1 MTTSHPSTELPPL
14 GSSNETTTPTVLVN
28 NNEDS
33 NGTTALSGT
42 TDNSMVPTVTLTN
55 PVQSNEK
62 VSKLTVLSTMTGSVV
77 MSDATDSTEAKWRSR
92 KCGAITFS
100 QIMAIMKNKE
110 AYFHKPFS
118 CIVFLKKKKE
128 KKRSPS
134 MAAVGYYKKIYNME
148 HFFVK

>member
-77 MSDATDSTEAKWRSR
+77 MSDATDSTEAK
-92 KCGAITFS
+92 
-100 QIMAIMKNKE
+100 
-110 AYFHKPFS
+110 
-118 CIVFLKKKKE
+118 
-128 KKRSPS
+128 
-134 MAAVGYYKKIYNME
+134 
-148 HFFVK
+148 